1 MSDYTRYRR
10 TDPLRVGPRRQ
21 YSNLYRPYHA
31 ANPGGRTASFTP
43 PGGQAPGQSGAGFG
57 AAGVNSAYRV
67 VNRFMA
73 QDRSMGGQY
82 SGPNS
87 FGPRSR
93 RGMVNG
99 LQELMDRAIS
109 TYGEMTSLMMDML
122 NGMYGYGGYR
132 SDRGEEGASQFGIS
146 ETYLCTSVPVDFKS
160 NRPCE
165 VWLDLYPYTAFA
177 DLSTADLIL
186 KAQHDPTLT
195 LSKVAHFGH
204 ASKGTET
211 VLHIDLSS
219 AAKTPG
225 GLFQAQVIDKKD
237 QPRGTLTLGLG

>member
-10 TDPLRVGPRRQ
+10 SDPPRFAPTRHF
-21 YSNLYRPYHA
+21 SNLYRPYHTP
-31 ANPGGRTASFTP
+31 NPGGRTASFTP
-43 PGGQAPGQSGAGFG
+43 PAGSAPGQFGAGFS
-57 AAGVNSAYRV
+57 APGVDSAYRV

-73 QDRSMGGQY
+73 QDRSAGGQY
-82 SGPNS
+82 NRPNS

-109 TYGEMTSLMMDML
+109 TYGEMASLMMEML

-132 SDRGEEGASQFGIS
+132 SDSGEEGASPLEIPD
-146 ETYLCTSVPVDFKS
+146 TYLCTSVPVDFKS

-165 VWLDLYPYTAFA
+165 VWLELNPYTALS
-177 DLSTADLIL
+177 DLSTADLTL
-186 KAQHDPTLT
+186 KAQHNPTLT
-195 LSKVAHFGH
+195 LSKVAHFGR
-204 ASKGTET
+204 AAKGAGT

-219 AAKTPG
+219 TAGTPG
-225 GLFQAQVIDKKD
+225 GLFQAPVLDNKGQ
-237 QPRGTLTLGLG
+237 QRGTLTLGLG

>member
-1 MSDYTRYRR
+1 
-10 TDPLRVGPRRQ
+10 
-21 YSNLYRPYHA
+21 
-31 ANPGGRTASFTP
+31 
-43 PGGQAPGQSGAGFG
+43 
-57 AAGVNSAYRV
+57 
-67 VNRFMA
+67 
-73 QDRSMGGQY
+73 MGGQY

-132 SDRGEEGASQFGIS
+132 SDRGEEGASQFGIL

-165 VWLDLYPYTAFA
+165 VWLDLYRILP
-177 DLSTADLIL
+177 SLI
-186 KAQHDPTLT
+186 
-195 LSKVAHFGH
+195 
-204 ASKGTET
+204 
-211 VLHIDLSS
+211 
-219 AAKTPG
+219 
-225 GLFQAQVIDKKD
+225 
-237 QPRGTLTLGLG
+237 